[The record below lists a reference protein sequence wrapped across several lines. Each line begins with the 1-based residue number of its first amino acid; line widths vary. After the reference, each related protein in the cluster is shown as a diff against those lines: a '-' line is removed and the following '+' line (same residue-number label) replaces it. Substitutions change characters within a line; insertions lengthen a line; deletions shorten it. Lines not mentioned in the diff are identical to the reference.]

1 MSPEMILAGLVIAII
16 VIGAIVEVALAGPGP
31 LSR

>member
-1 MSPEMILAGLVIAII
+1 VSPEMILAGFVIA
-16 VIGAIVEVALAGPGP
+16 VLVLGALVEVVLTGPGP